1 MRYEKA
7 RSALYR
13 RHRLPAEVIAESV
26 WLYFLFPFSFRLVE
40 DMLVYRGA
48 VVTHKTVREWA
59 EKFGL
64 APANAIRRRTPRPGD
79 KWHLDE

>member
-13 RHRLPAEVIAESV
+13 RHRLPAEVIAEAV

-40 DMLVYRGA
+40 DMLVY
-48 VVTHKTVREWA
+48 
-59 EKFGL
+59 
-64 APANAIRRRTPRPGD
+64 
-79 KWHLDE
+79 